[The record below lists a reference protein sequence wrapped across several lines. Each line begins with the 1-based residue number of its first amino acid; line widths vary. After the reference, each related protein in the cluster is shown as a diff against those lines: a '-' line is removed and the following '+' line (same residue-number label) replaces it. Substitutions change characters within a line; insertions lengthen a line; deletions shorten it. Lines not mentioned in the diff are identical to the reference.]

1 MPPDVSHL
9 IYVVDDDPAL
19 LHSTRFLL
27 ETVGHEVETFANGP
41 ELLAAFPGPSP
52 TVVLLDQ
59 VMPGMDGL
67 EVYGRLRNVDARVPV
82 VLITGHP
89 DPNIRRRA
97 RAVGLPLIEKPLAFD
112 ALLDLLTV
120 ERSRLSRNQLED
132 CLRRQSAT
140 GLLGCGGLD
149 GSAQGARRG
158 TERAFPAPADREG

>member
-1 MPPDVSHL
+1 MPPDVSNL
-9 IYVVDDDPAL
+9 IYVVDDDPAH

-27 ETVGHEVETFANGP
+27 ETVGHEVETFANGS

-67 EVYGRLRNVDARVPV
+67 EVYGRLRNIDVWVPV

-89 DPNIRRRA
+89 DPSIRRRA

-112 ALLDLLTV
+112 ALLEILTAGWPG
-120 ERSRLSRNQLED
+120 LSRNQLEE
-132 CLRRQSAT
+132 CPRRQPAA

-149 GSAQGARRG
+149 GSAQGARR
-158 TERAFPAPADREG
+158 EDSARFPRSG